1 MSRIQKNS
9 RKAHNFNF
17 SSNSNFE
24 MLKKLLR
31 KETLDSKKIE
41 NLDSQTVK
49 WPQSTYRI
57 QKQFRAKNGETERQ
71 ARESRTTL
79 AAEIYSWD
87 YILLG
92 PLRTILA
99 PTIRVHPFYRL
110 FCVKFAK
117 SAMNL
122 LVLENYL
129 ISWI

>member
-49 WPQSTYRI
+49 LPQSTYRI

-79 AAEIYSWD
+79 AAEIYNWD

-92 PLRTILA
+92 PLRTI
-99 PTIRVHPFYRL
+99 
-110 FCVKFAK
+110 
-117 SAMNL
+117 
-122 LVLENYL
+122 
-129 ISWI
+129 